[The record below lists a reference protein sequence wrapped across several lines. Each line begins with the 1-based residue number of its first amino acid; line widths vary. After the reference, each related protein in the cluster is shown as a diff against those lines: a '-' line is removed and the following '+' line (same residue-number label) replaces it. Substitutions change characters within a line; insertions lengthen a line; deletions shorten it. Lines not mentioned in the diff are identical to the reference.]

1 MGMPVGLRKSIG
13 VNVARGT
20 KQLWKE
26 IIVAETDM
34 EETEDENS
42 DGSKMVC
49 FIRDMK
55 LLSKREILNK
65 F

>member
-1 MGMPVGLRKSIG
+1 MGMPVGLRKAIG
-13 VNVARGT
+13 VNAARGT
-20 KQLWKE
+20 KWLWKE
-26 IIVAETDM
+26 TIVAETDT

-55 LLSKREILNK
+55 LLSKREILNE